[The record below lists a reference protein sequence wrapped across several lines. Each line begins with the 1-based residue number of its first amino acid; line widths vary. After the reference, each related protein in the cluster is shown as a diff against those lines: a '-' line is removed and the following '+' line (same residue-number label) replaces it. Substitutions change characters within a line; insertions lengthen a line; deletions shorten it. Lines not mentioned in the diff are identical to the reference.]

1 VLKNFINHKQ
11 KQTIMKKFLT
21 ILTVAGF
28 LAACNNDSSSTE
40 TKDTTTVVEPAVPDT
55 TKVVTTT
62 TTDVDT
68 VHKEGK
74 DTTDKK

>member
-1 VLKNFINHKQ
+1 
-11 KQTIMKKFLT
+11 MKKLFVILAIAGSLT
-21 ILTVAGF
+21 
-28 LAACNNDSSSTE
+28 ACGDSSSSTE
-40 TKDTTTVVEPAVPDT
+40 TKDTTTVVEPSVPDT

-68 VHKEGK
+68 MHKEGK